1 MSSLTAAR
9 LIQLLNLEPLPIE
22 GGFFRQTYLAP
33 ETFEPSTPSS
43 RTPGPRSACSAIYY
57 LLHGD
62 NFSALHRLKTDE
74 LYHFYLGDPVELL
87 LLYPDGS
94 TQHPI
99 LGPDLEAGQYLQFLL
114 PQGVWQGS
122 QLLPGGSFGLLGTT
136 MAPAYTQDDFE
147 LGQRDTLIQLYPSQA
162 KRITQLTR

>member
-1 MSSLTAAR
+1 MSSLTAER

-33 ETFEPSTPSS
+33 ETFEPTASPG

-74 LYHFYLGDPVELL
+74 LYHFYLGDPVEML

-94 TQHPI
+94 VLHPV
-99 LGPDLEAGQYLQFLL
+99 LGNDLENGQHLQFLV

-122 QLLPGGSFGLLGTT
+122 QLMPGGRFGLLGTT
-136 MAPAYTQDDFE
+136 MAPAYTQADFE
-147 LGQRDTLIQLYPSQA
+147 LGDRAALIQQYSGQA
-162 KRITQLTR
+162 ERVRQLTR